1 MYVYEYSP
9 LSLAILCTP
18 TTLTLCKDLELWG
31 VMPGSVLDAQ
41 CTWSLHLRIAPRVF
55 YFSAILIHALSGRC
69 GQIGVGTP
77 KRNDFDFTLL
87 VALLHHNME
96 QF

>member
-1 MYVYEYSP
+1 MSENGSRLADFFSPYIAIYAHALMYVYEYSP
-9 LSLAILCTP
+9 LSLAILYTP

-69 GQIGVGTP
+69 GQI
-77 KRNDFDFTLL
+77 
-87 VALLHHNME
+87 
-96 QF
+96 